1 MIIVITPSKNS
12 IFKNMAMV
20 REIVDG
26 HWNIARHLIQSDSA
40 LLYAVVQGHDLTRE
54 EMMSREALDRI
65 LQHNTWCYVI
75 HRVPGGFEEVTY
87 HKGVP
92 KKVIQ
97 VSAEKI
103 RRAKVSAEAD
113 AAAEAAFTW
122 P

>member
-1 MIIVITPSKNS
+1 
-12 IFKNMAMV
+12 MV

-26 HWNIARHLIQSDSA
+26 HWNNARHLIQSDPA
-40 LLYAVVQGHDLTRE
+40 LMYAIVQGHDLTRE
-54 EMMSREALDRI
+54 EMMTHEALHRI
-65 LQHNTWCYVI
+65 LQHDTWCYVI

-97 VSAEKI
+97 VSEEKI
-103 RRAKVSAEAD
+103 RRAKVAAEAD
-113 AAAEAAFTW
+113 AAEAAFIW